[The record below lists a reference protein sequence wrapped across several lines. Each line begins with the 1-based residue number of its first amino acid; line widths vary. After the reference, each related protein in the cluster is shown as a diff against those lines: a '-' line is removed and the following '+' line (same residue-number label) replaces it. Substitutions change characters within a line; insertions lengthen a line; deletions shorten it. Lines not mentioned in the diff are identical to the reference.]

1 MVEANNTNQPLIELR
16 DINKLYPVGKE
27 KLHVLKELNLTIH
40 QGEFI
45 LIMGKSGSGK
55 TTLMNIIGFLDRLTD
70 GSYHFSGTD
79 VSKLSENKKSAFRNE
94 YLGFIFQ
101 QFFLINSLNVSQNV
115 QLPCVYEG
123 KKSRAEKKAIAE
135 KYLKIVGLETKAKS
149 KVTELSGGQQQRVAI
164 ARSLVNDPLLIM
176 ADEPTGALDSETG
189 TEIME
194 LLKELNEQGKT
205 IVMVTHDEDMKK
217 YASRVIHMK
226 DGRFLEELEHLLLLV
241 LQHRLRLPCHL
252 VRLHYFAC
260 SCLVKPPEIFQHFLL
275 EQWLKQH

>member
-16 DINKLYPVGKE
+16 DINKFYPVGKE

-40 QGEFI
+40 HGEFI
-45 LIMGKSGSGK
+45 LIMVKSGSGK

-135 KYLKIVGLETKAKS
+135 KYP

-226 DGRFLEELEHLLLLV
+226 DGRFLEEEV
-241 LQHRLRLPCHL
+241 IR
-252 VRLHYFAC
+252 
-260 SCLVKPPEIFQHFLL
+260 
-275 EQWLKQH
+275 

>member
-16 DINKLYPVGKE
+16 DINKFYPVGKE

-101 QFFLINSLNVSQNV
+101 QFFLINSLNVRQNV
-115 QLPCVYEG
+115 QLPCVYG

-226 DGRFLEELEHLLLLV
+226 DGRFLEEEV
-241 LQHRLRLPCHL
+241 IR
-252 VRLHYFAC
+252 
-260 SCLVKPPEIFQHFLL
+260 
-275 EQWLKQH
+275 

>member
-16 DINKLYPVGKE
+16 DINKFYPVGKE

-101 QFFLINSLNVSQNV
+101 QCFLINSLKGRQNV
-115 QLPCVYEG
+115 QLPCFYAG

-226 DGRFLEELEHLLLLV
+226 DGRFLEEEV
-241 LQHRLRLPCHL
+241 IR
-252 VRLHYFAC
+252 
-260 SCLVKPPEIFQHFLL
+260 
-275 EQWLKQH
+275 

>member
-16 DINKLYPVGKE
+16 DINKFYPVGKE

-55 TTLMNIIGFLDRLTD
+55 TTLMNIIGFLDRLTY

-205 IVMVTHDEDMKK
+205 IVMATHDEDMKK

-226 DGRFLEELEHLLLLV
+226 DGRFLEEEV
-241 LQHRLRLPCHL
+241 IR
-252 VRLHYFAC
+252 
-260 SCLVKPPEIFQHFLL
+260 
-275 EQWLKQH
+275 

>member
-16 DINKLYPVGKE
+16 DINKFYPVGKE

-135 KYLKIVGLETKAKS
+135 KYLKIVGLETKAK
-149 KVTELSGGQQQRVAI
+149 VTELSGGQQQRVAI

-176 ADEPTGALDSETG
+176 ADEPTGALDRETG

-226 DGRFLEELEHLLLLV
+226 DGRFLEEEV
-241 LQHRLRLPCHL
+241 IR
-252 VRLHYFAC
+252 
-260 SCLVKPPEIFQHFLL
+260 
-275 EQWLKQH
+275 

>member
-16 DINKLYPVGKE
+16 DINKFYPVGKE

-45 LIMGKSGSGK
+45 LIMGGKSGSGK
-55 TTLMNIIGFLDRLTD
+55 TTLMNIIGFLDRLTY

-226 DGRFLEELEHLLLLV
+226 DGRFLEEEV
-241 LQHRLRLPCHL
+241 IR
-252 VRLHYFAC
+252 
-260 SCLVKPPEIFQHFLL
+260 
-275 EQWLKQH
+275 